1 MHFKLVVTLTFA
13 LIFSGISSPLAIAKP
28 TPGGSCAKAGIKQ
41 ISGNKTYTCIK
52 LGKKLY
58 WNNGVSRI
66 KPQPVEPSVTP
77 QPSINPSSN
86 IPKCGIGFK
95 VPLLVSGLKAEWV
108 QQDLKVTFDWDFEN
122 ASDACQLNGQTEKV
136 LTEFVLEITTS
147 TGLVRR
153 TPFGSFLVNRSQA
166 AQTATLTKSL
176 NRSTIGIFVTNITS
190 VCVYAMDRF
199 YNKSIKVC
207 NTSIPEY
214 VLNLEAPEITVSS
227 D

>member
-41 ISGNKTYTCIK
+41 TSGNKTYTCIK

-66 KPQPVEPSVTP
+66 KPKPVEPSANP

-86 IPKCGIGFK
+86 IPSCGFGFK
-95 VPLLVSGLKAEWV
+95 VPLLVSSLQAEWV
-108 QQDLKVTFDWDFEN
+108 QEDLKITFDWDYAN

-136 LTEFVLEITTS
+136 LKEFVIEVTVDGVKRRAKY
-147 TGLVRR
+147 GLF
-153 TPFGSFLVNRSQA
+153 PVNRTQT
-166 AQTATLTKSL
+166 AQTL
-176 NRSTIGIFVTNITS
+176 NFTRAINENTIGVLSVKITS
-190 VCVYAMDRF
+190 VCIFAIDRF
-199 YNKSIKVC
+199 YNSSTQIC
-207 NTSIPEY
+207 NTSIPKY
-214 VLNLEAPEITVSS
+214 VLSFGAPEIKVSS
-227 D
+227 G